1 MSSASHPTVDDLL
14 QRAAAAPAPC
24 DDATRESVRRAWAE
38 QPDVVCGLV
47 QRALSLE
54 GELAAARHQIER
66 LKRMNPAPSGSP
78 IPTQEE
84 LKRQSEAWGRLLG
97 TRSRPRATSPQ
108 QPPEAARP
116 RRAKTFED
124 VGARFFADHAGKV
137 WLCLLLLTTVVVLVK
152 EKIV

>member
-1 MSSASHPTVDDLL
+1 MASAFQPTIDDLL
-14 QRAAAAPAPC
+14 QRAAAAPVPC
-24 DDATRESVRRAWAE
+24 DDATRESVRRAWAQ
-38 QPDVVCGLV
+38 QPDLVCGLV
-47 QRALSLE
+47 QRTLSLE

-66 LKRMNPAPSGSP
+66 LKRMNPAPAGRSL
-78 IPTQEE
+78 PTQEE

-97 TRSRPRATSPQ
+97 TSSRPRATDPQ
-108 QPPEAARP
+108 QPPEATRP

-124 VGARFFADHAGKV
+124 VGARFLADHAGKV